1 MIKHPMD
8 FATVRN
14 KLRIGSYATFEEFE
28 VSAVSLCTL
37 LCPRIMLPKH
47 IPYSFVLFF
56 GGVVVVVVRIGVV
69 RCSSF

>member
-47 IPYSFVLFF
+47 IP
-56 GGVVVVVVRIGVV
+56 
-69 RCSSF
+69 